1 MPSDII
7 KDISFEK
14 INEITKT
21 ILIKEDLERLI
32 KHHTNDRINFK
43 EEYHEVIAVLENIKK
58 IENVTEKGE
67 LLNEAQ
73 NKIRTITKKYANSIL
88 ETTYETLE
96 ETANTLQQYST
107 LFIESSKI
115 KEALKED
122 SKFKVLKQWTE
133 WMELLAEIIENNKE
147 TLEYNEIIELKKL
160 VEAIIS
166 VTFIKHK
173 NETRKNKLKKELRYT
188 ASFILNIIESCKPEN
203 SWKLVIGK
211 KTYEELLRESQAKIE
226 LIDDL
231 EPTTEDE
238 LKQQIDTF
246 EYLQEKLNWK
256 ID

>member
-32 KHHTNDRINFK
+32 KYNTNDRINFK

-58 IENVTEKGE
+58 VENVTEKGE
-67 LLNEAQ
+67 LLNQAQ
-73 NKIRTITKKYANSIL
+73 NKIRTITKNYSNSIS
-88 ETTYETLE
+88 ESTYETLE
-96 ETANTLQQYST
+96 ETANTLQQYSKF
-107 LFIESSKI
+107 FIESSKI

-122 SKFKVLKQWTE
+122 SKFKILKQWTE
-133 WMELLAEIIENNKE
+133 WMELFAEIIEDNKE
-147 TLEYNEIIELKKL
+147 TLEYDKIIELKKL

-173 NETRKNKLKKELRYT
+173 NEARKNKLKKQLRYT
-188 ASFILNIIESCKPEN
+188 ASFILNIFEDCKPKN

-211 KTYEELLRESQAKIE
+211 KTYNELLRESQAKIE

-238 LKQQIDTF
+238 LEQQIDTF
-246 EYLQEKLNWK
+246 EYLQEELNWK